1 MAIAHALIIEDDPR
15 NMKVLA
21 QLLALE
27 DVTSTG
33 VLDPNALTETLQS
46 LERLDVI
53 FLDLELPSTNG
64 FEVLQILKQEMGIV
78 VPIVACTV
86 HTSQMDTAQDLG
98 FHSFIGK
105 PLQADRFPD
114 QLRQILNGE
123 PVWDMGSTTG

>member
-1 MAIAHALIIEDDPR
+1 MAIAHALIIEDDAK
-15 NMKVLA
+15 NMKILA

-33 VLDPNALTETLQS
+33 VLDPNNLMDALQS
-46 LERLDVI
+46 LDQLDVI
-53 FLDLELPSTNG
+53 FLDLELPHANG
-64 FEVLQILKQEMGIV
+64 YEIIQTLQEMGIS

-86 HTSQMDTAQDLG
+86 HTSQMDTAQDKG

-105 PLQADRFPD
+105 PLQADRFPE